1 MNVRDEFLPA
11 AVELLNEFGIS
22 STLTRRSSVTRAP
35 TASMKFDRTARTA
48 PEEVIVITTL
58 AVVTPQKRTD
68 IATGVVTTR
77 SIALML
83 DEPVQGDTLTLGGT
97 TYKVGEVTVIAPQG
111 QAIYYEA
118 EVS

>member
-11 AVELLNEFGIS
+11 ALELLNLFGIS
-22 STLTRRSSVTRAP
+22 STLTRRNSVTRAP
-35 TASMKFDRTARTA
+35 TPSMKFDRTARTA

-58 AVVTPQKRTD
+58 AVVTPQKQTD
-68 IATGVVTTR
+68 IVTGLKTSR
-77 SIALML
+77 SIAIML
-83 DEPVQGDTLTLGGT
+83 DEPVQGDTLTLGEKT
-97 TYKVGEVTVIAPQG
+97 FKIGEVTVIAPQG